1 MKLNPIALIIG
12 ALVLIG
18 IGVGGGFVLSNALF
32 AGSGESTET
41 VSAPTLDP
49 NAIPT
54 VSYSQLQAENER
66 LSAQVAA
73 LSTQVATTPEAQTR
87 NLPEAE
93 VTAEEP
99 KTEEVPATEI
109 PTTTEATPE
118 APVEVASTTSERVL
132 FRISQDESQVRFN
145 IYEEL
150 NGSPV
155 TVVGTTNQV
164 AGDVVVDF
172 ANPNTSQVGEI
183 VIDLRSLETD
193 NRFRNDAIRGRILQS
208 SQDAYQFGRFVPT
221 DISGLPTSPVAVG
234 DVITFTITGDLTLVE
249 TTKPV
254 TFEMT
259 LTVESETRLVGSGV
273 AQVLY
278 PDFNLRIPS
287 VPSVANVAEEVNL
300 FIDFVA
306 IKVEA

>member
-54 VSYSQLQAENER
+54 ISYSQLQAENER

-99 KTEEVPATEI
+99 KTEVPV
-109 PTTTEATPE
+109 PTTETTPE
-118 APVEVASTTSERVL
+118 ATIEVASATSERVL
-132 FRISQDESQVRFN
+132 FRINQDESEVRFN

-183 VIDLRSLETD
+183 VIDLRSLATD

-287 VPSVANVAEEVNL
+287 VPSVANVSDEVNL

-306 IKVEA
+306 IKVDA